1 MPQNVALHFFIQRNT
16 EIMTPKMEMDEK
28 QMDEKESLLLIAQT
42 IATAKNTSFNDS
54 GASAILWG
62 AVIAICGF
70 VSFAQ
75 GFFEFKLPFDIW
87 MLTFVA
93 FIPQIIIGIRES
105 KHPVKTYQKSFL
117 DTVWM
122 VYAITMFAIITYVN
136 VIPFTTE
143 EIFKNEHLALF
154 EKNLLTGELKQI
166 KMYVPSFSSVLLIIY
181 AFPTLI
187 TGVIKKFKPMIWGSI
202 LCYVFFIGSLFTAF
216 TYDVLF
222 MALAAIFSWLIPG
235 ILLWNHV
242 KKQKREN
249 LV

>member
-1 MPQNVALHFFIQRNT
+1 MISKNVN
-16 EIMTPKMEMDEK
+16 EESPMDE
-28 QMDEKESLLLIAQT
+28 QESLRLIAQT

-62 AVIAICGF
+62 AVIAICGL

-75 GFFEFKLPFDIW
+75 GFFDFKLPFDIW

-117 DTVWM
+117 DTVWL
-122 VYAITMFAIITYVN
+122 VYAITMFA
-136 VIPFTTE
+136 VILYMNLIPVTTE
-143 EIFKNEHLALF
+143 YIFKAEHTALY
-154 EKNLLTGELKQI
+154 EKNTLTGEMKSI
-166 KMYVPSFSSVLLIIY
+166 RIFVPSFSSILLIIY

-187 TGVIKKFKPMIWGSI
+187 TGIIKKFKPMIIGSI
-202 LCYVFFIGSLFTAF
+202 LCYVFFVGSLFTSF
-216 TYDVLF
+216 MYDVLF

-235 ILLWNHV
+235 IMLWNHV
-242 KKQKREN
+242 KKQKTQAI
-249 LV
+249 V